1 MERGECATMKLEDA
15 RFDQEISHCFVVN
28 PRVSKDASQV
38 LLQAHAQQRSY
49 CRPSQLEATMNN
61 AFSRILTFCA
71 TMFSLEDGFEFDMF
85 ERNLLGAISARPN
98 RSQYL
103 HRSTSSFSKYPVRP
117 LYDIYPYAGRQ

>member
-1 MERGECATMKLEDA
+1 MKLEDA

-85 ERNLLGAISARPN
+85 ERNLLGSNKRPAKQESISSSVNFFVLQIPCA
-98 RSQYL
+98 
-103 HRSTSSFSKYPVRP
+103 TS
-117 LYDIYPYAGRQ
+117 I